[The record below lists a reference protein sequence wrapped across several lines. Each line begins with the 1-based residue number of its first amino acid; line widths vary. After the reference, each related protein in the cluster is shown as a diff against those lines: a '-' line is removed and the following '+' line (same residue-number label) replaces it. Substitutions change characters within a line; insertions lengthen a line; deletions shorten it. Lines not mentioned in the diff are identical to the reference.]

1 MKKDIIDATNSAI
14 KYNNKFNE
22 LTRSLIKSLP
32 EIKNRE
38 NVVFSPMS
46 VIMLLG
52 ITTESVGGK
61 TRDEI
66 MKVLGEKYSYENL
79 RSILCDMQIL
89 FSSDE
94 KLTSSNAVCLKEEI
108 LKSVNPAYE
117 KKLEDFGGK
126 LFATKDIVKEVN
138 TWVKEKTRGMITDV
152 ANDSMKE
159 MLACLLNA
167 VAFDAEWMEEY
178 EDSDIDDDVF
188 NNADGTTSNV
198 QMMYSTEYSY
208 LEDGYF
214 RGFAKMYKDGEYSFV
229 ALLPKKK
236 VPTFI
241 NRSLDKLDI
250 PNLLKTSRYI
260 KTFVTMPEFTCDYGT
275 NLTGLFKDMGI
286 DTAFSAEADFTPLT
300 NEWVKLDSIIHKAH
314 IEVDRKGTRAA
325 AVTMG
330 IVCAGCVPMEEEYKT
345 IILDRPFIYAIV
357 HHETKLPV
365 FVGMMN
371 HA

>member
-1 MKKDIIDATNSAI
+1 MENELYDAVNSVI
-14 KYNNKFNE
+14 RYNSKYSE
-22 LTRSLIKSLP
+22 LTRSLIKSFP
-32 EIKNRE
+32 EIKSRE
-38 NVVFSPMS
+38 NVVFSPLS
-46 VIMLLG
+46 IIMLLG
-52 ITTESVGGK
+52 IVTESVAGP

-66 MKVLGEKYSYENL
+66 LKVLGEKYSYENL
-79 RSILCDMQIL
+79 RSIFCNMQAL

-94 KLTSSNAVCLKEEI
+94 KLTSSNAVCLKEKI
-108 LKSVNPAYE
+108 LKSINPDYE

-126 LFATKDIVKEVN
+126 LFATKGVVN
-138 TWVKEKTRGMITDV
+138 AVNAWVEEKTKGMIKDI

-167 VAFDAEWMEEY
+167 IAFEAEWMEEY
-178 EDSDIDDDVF
+178 DEEDIDEGVF
-188 NNADGTTSNV
+188 NNADGTTSDV

-208 LEDGYF
+208 LEDSFF
-214 RGFAKMYKDGEYSFV
+214 RGFAKLYKDGGYSFV

-250 PNLLKTSRYI
+250 PGILKTSKYI

-275 NLTGLFKDMGI
+275 NLTNLFKEMGI
-286 DTAFSAEADFTPLT
+286 NTVFSPNADFTPMT
-300 NEWVKLDSIIHKAH
+300 KEWVQLDSIIHKAH

-345 IILDRPFIYAIV
+345 IILDRPFIYTIV
-357 HHETKLPV
+357 HNETKLPV